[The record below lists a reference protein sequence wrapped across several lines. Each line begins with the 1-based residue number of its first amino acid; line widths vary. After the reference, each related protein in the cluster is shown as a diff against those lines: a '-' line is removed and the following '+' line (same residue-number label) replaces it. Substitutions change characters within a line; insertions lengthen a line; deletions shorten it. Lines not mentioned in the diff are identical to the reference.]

1 MNSGSEPAASPGASG
16 EPADSA
22 KVARRA
28 TSAGLEALFR
38 QAWEDYEST
47 LKARFPELLMR
58 VLEGMARETVAGEV
72 VLWHLYNAGWVVVAD
87 SVAVGM
93 DVALMADLGATQQAR
108 EALFGALDALLITHQ
123 HADHCYEGDVAV
135 WADLGRPLLVCHPD
149 TARVLTRRGVPEK
162 QVFGLEAG
170 ESTTIG
176 GLRVQALPANH
187 RHRDIPNCIAF
198 AATLGGFT
206 IVHTGDNRLF
216 GPPALQGAEEAD
228 VLIHSLYAY
237 DEAQAREGALTWVP
251 EMLDEQ
257 ARFLADLRPRV
268 VLLTHLAE
276 FYHPYHKL
284 WRFVHAAL
292 LKERLFHL
300 APEVE
305 CPILGPGERYV
316 YRR

>member
-1 MNSGSEPAASPGASG
+1 MNLGSEPTPSPGAGG
-16 EPADSA
+16 EP
-22 KVARRA
+22 
-28 TSAGLEALFR
+28 LEAFLR
-38 QAWEDYEST
+38 RAWEDYAST
-47 LKARFPELLMR
+47 LKASFPALLSR
-58 VLEGMARETVAGEV
+58 VLEGMGKETVPGEA
-72 VLWHLYNAGWVVVAD
+72 VLWHLYNAGWVVRTD
-87 SVAVGM
+87 STTVGM
-93 DVALMADLGATQQAR
+93 DVALRGDLGVTGMAR
-108 EALFGALDALLITHQ
+108 EALFGGLDALLITHQ
-123 HADHCYEGDVAV
+123 HADHCYEGDAAV

-149 TARVLTRRGVPEK
+149 TGRLLIRRGVPEK
-162 QVFGLEAG
+162 QVVELEAG
-170 ESTTIG
+170 QSAAIG
-176 GLRVQALPANH
+176 GLRVRALPADH

-198 AATLGGFT
+198 AATVGGFT
-206 IVHTGDNRLF
+206 IVHAGDNRLF

-284 WRFVHAAL
+284 WRFLHAAL
-292 LKERLFHL
+292 LKELLFAL